1 MVNRSAIIRG
11 ARLTSFSISAFEDRD
26 VSFQSRGPKMKSHA
40 RVVIVGGGVMG
51 VGLLYHLALEG
62 WTDIVLVEK
71 GELTSGS
78 TWHAAGQC
86 PHFNGSLNMTKVHVY
101 GTELYPKLEKLTGQA
116 VSWHGCG
123 GLRLAM
129 TDEEVSWLKYVH
141 GISKLAGYEGEIIGP
156 SEIKQY
162 HPYLETFGIKAAF
175 RTVTDG
181 HVAPADITNAM
192 AAGAR
197 QLGAEIYRRTRVTD
211 IKLLP
216 NGEWRVITE
225 QGNIDCEHVV
235 NAAGSYCD
243 VVAGWTGHS
252 APIANM
258 LHQYVITEPLQEL
271 IDLKM
276 ELPVVRDPYSHSYLR
291 EETNGVL
298 VGPYETATAHTCWDG
313 GQPRWDYESE
323 LEQNELDRI
332 MPWLE
337 KATERLPLFGKAG
350 VKSVISGAITHTPD
364 GVYLSGPA
372 HGPKNYW
379 MHCGA
384 SIGICQGGGAGK
396 YLAQWMVHG
405 QAEINMREFDP
416 RRFGTWATKDYTAE
430 VSVADYH
437 HMYYCYKPAEQHS
450 VGRGLRKSSLYETL
464 RAEGAQFAQIFG
476 WERPRWYDTSGKGEV
491 HSFKRSNW
499 WDFVRAECLAVREG
513 VGLMDLSTFSKFDV
527 KGRDAHAFLDRICAN
542 KVPNKDGGIIL
553 SHLLNENGFI
563 ESEIT
568 VTRLS
573 VDHYYVL
580 SAAVAQL
587 HDLDQ
592 LNWRKRGEEAT
603 ITDVTDEYGVL
614 VLAGPKSRDVLSQVY
629 AGDAGKW
636 LTGRTAE
643 VAGVKG
649 VRLLRVNYVGE
660 LGWELHVPMSDMP
673 KVYDG
678 LMKAGSS
685 HRIRLFGTYAM
696 NSLRMEKSYRGWG
709 SELTCEI
716 DMYEA
721 SMSRFI
727 REDKGDF
734 IGKAAS
740 LSRKQRGPRMTLVCL
755 EVDNTD
761 SDCVGNEPV
770 YHNGKVV
777 GVTTSG
783 AFGHAVNKSLAFA
796 YVAPELTAIG
806 TEFDITVFAE
816 NRKARVI
823 PESVW
828 DSQNIR
834 LRA

>member
-1 MVNRSAIIRG
+1 
-11 ARLTSFSISAFEDRD
+11 
-26 VSFQSRGPKMKSHA
+26 MKTHA

-62 WTDIVLVEK
+62 WSDVVLVEK

-101 GTELYPKLEKLTGQA
+101 GTKLYADLERLTGQA

-123 GLRLAM
+123 GLRLAV
-129 TDEEVSWLKYVH
+129 TDEEVNWFKYVY
-141 GISKLAGYEGEIIGP
+141 GVSRLAGYECEIIGP
-156 SEIKQY
+156 SEIEQH
-162 HPYLETFGIKAAF
+162 HPFLETFGIKAAF
-175 RTVTDG
+175 RTVHDG

-197 QLGAEIYRRTRVTD
+197 KLGAEIYRRCRVTD

-216 NGEWRVITE
+216 NGEWRVFTE
-225 QGNIDCEHVV
+225 NGNIDCEHVV

-243 VVAGWTGHS
+243 VVAAWTGHL

-258 LHQYVITEPLQEL
+258 LHHYVITEPLKEL

-276 ELPVVRDPYSHSYLR
+276 ELPVVRDPYAHAYLR

-298 VGPYETATAHTCWDG
+298 VGPYETATAHVCWEG
-313 GQPRWDYESE
+313 KPPRWDYESE
-323 LEQNELDRI
+323 LEPNELDRI

-337 KATERLPLFGKAG
+337 KATERLPLFGQTG
-350 VKSVISGAITHTPD
+350 IKSIISGAITHTPD

-416 RRFGTWATKDYTAE
+416 RRFGPWASKEYTAE

-437 HMYYCYKPAEQHS
+437 HMYYCYKPAEQHE
-450 VGRGLRKSSLYETL
+450 VGRGLRKSSLYDKL
-464 RAEGAQFAQIFG
+464 KAHGAQFSQIFG
-476 WERPRWYDTSGKGEV
+476 WERPRWYAKAGETEQF
-491 HSFKRSNW
+491 SFRRSNW
-499 WDFVRAECLAVREG
+499 WTAVREEALAVRER
-513 VGLMDLSTFSKFDV
+513 VGLMDLSTFAKFDV
-527 KGRDAHAFLDRICAN
+527 TGKDAQAFLERICAN
-542 KVPNKDGGIIL
+542 KIPAKDGGIVL
-553 SHLLNENGFI
+553 GHLLNANGFI

-573 VDHYYVL
+573 PTHFYVL

-592 LNWRKRGEEAT
+592 FNWRKLAKEDVT
-603 ITDVTDEYGVL
+603 ITDKTDAFGVL
-614 VLAGPKSRDVLSQVY
+614 VLAGPKARDVLSGCCKEDLSNTVFP
-629 AGDAGKW
+629 W
-636 LTGRTAE
+636 LSGRTAT
-643 VAGVKG
+643 VAGIPG
-649 VRLLRVNYVGE
+649 VRLLRINYVGE
-660 LGWELHVPMSDMP
+660 LGWELHVPMDGMP
-673 KVYDG
+673 AVFDALMASGKPHG
-678 LMKAGSS
+678 L
-685 HRIRLFGTYAM
+685 RLFGTYAM
-696 NSLRMEKSYRGWG
+696 NSLRMEKAYRGWG
-709 SELTCEI
+709 SELTTEI
-716 DMYEA
+716 DMFEA
-721 SMSRFI
+721 AMARFI
-727 REDKGDF
+727 RLEKPDF

-740 LSRKQRGPRMTLVCL
+740 LSKKQRGERMRLVYL
-755 EVDNTD
+755 EVDATD
-761 SDCVGNEPV
+761 SDCMGNEPV
-770 YHNGKVV
+770 YSNGSVV

-783 AFGHAVNKSLAFA
+783 AYGHAAEKSLAFA
-796 YVAPELTAIG
+796 YVDPRMTAEG
-806 TEFDITVFAE
+806 TPFEILMMGERRSARITSECAWDAD
-816 NRKARVI
+816 NRR
-823 PESVW
+823 P
-828 DSQNIR
+828 
-834 LRA
+834 RA